1 MTKGFGL
8 QKPGLQLR
16 PAPVRRVAIAHAAKK
31 QSALGA
37 QQVLEETQES
47 SVRQATDSQEAYSHT
62 IAALDPATA
71 AAFADRRASNAEAST
86 SSAAPDVPPPPPK
99 KPGRGRPTK
108 KSLQEASEQ
117 QQLLLKQQPMETVFI
132 GEVPG
137 YGWSE
142 GFLPQFRT
150 EKRPIE
156 PLKKRRGRKKKSEIE
171 AENELLA
178 SRDDQEDVP
187 EELEIY
193 LIDLGVPKA
202 QVQELMDT
210 AVAWRVTPGG
220 RPLIDRRRQSR
231 LARNV
236 RIVAEYLE
244 VECGV
249 PDGPQGVAAVFLQVP
264 ELMLCKPTSNDRWDR
279 RAVELAAY
287 RLKQGHCNV
296 PENWEPNVELGTWV
310 KRQRVAR
317 AAGQLSEERLQIL
330 ERMGFEFGDLAQ
342 ITEEWELRFDQ
353 LIDWML
359 WHGENGQ
366 VFSWVGVD
374 WGARGGVTARELA
387 LWMALQ
393 REFKRRQ
400 LLPAEAEHRFEA
412 LHVQWEA
419 GEEEEAA
426 AVEWMGWLG
435 QLLYVVERRCLDT
448 LRPPTKLFGKRADYE
463 EGSNGDYGEDQDS
476 SSSSMNNS
484 NGNGSN
490 GASSAAAGAAAAA
503 AHVSKKAGR
512 GTPAAGRAMRA
523 RLAAT
528 MQARREALMKEPPTE
543 EPGLSFWVARQWWLW
558 RQGALPA
565 ENARM
570 LHLAGVDMDVY
581 SPIEWQSIAHT
592 AAEVIQGS
600 AITLG
605 TKQGAVVKTPPSI
618 KVAAVPHSS
627 SQNEEDDVET
637 EVETTTSQ
645 QDLEQQQQQQ
655 QHQYIRLSGS
665 PRLRV
670 RRWVQTQRAL
680 YAEGRLSPGQ
690 LRYMQ
695 FLDISWILSDEVIL
709 MKQDVWAEYLAELTR
724 EKMATDTNTP
734 TLASSSS
741 SSSSSSC
748 LPFSARLLEWLEH
761 QRGLNAIG
769 MLSPSRRKALE
780 DLQIGWQFQ
789 RPGDWAEWD
798 LRLSQ
803 LLVQSIE
810 EGNVDVS
817 PTNERF
823 TGLSEWLKM
832 QKELAAMGKMASG
845 KAAQLKALGVP
856 IVLNS

>member
-1 MTKGFGL
+1 MYL
-8 QKPGLQLR
+8 
-16 PAPVRRVAIAHAAKK
+16 
-31 QSALGA
+31 
-37 QQVLEETQES
+37 
-47 SVRQATDSQEAYSHT
+47 
-62 IAALDPATA
+62 
-71 AAFADRRASNAEAST
+71 
-86 SSAAPDVPPPPPK
+86 
-99 KPGRGRPTK
+99 
-108 KSLQEASEQ
+108 
-117 QQLLLKQQPMETVFI
+117 FI
-132 GEVPG
+132 DHFFKCLFSFFIV
-137 YGWSE
+137 
-142 GFLPQFRT
+142 Q
-150 EKRPIE
+150 
-156 PLKKRRGRKKKSEIE
+156 
-171 AENELLA
+171 
-178 SRDDQEDVP
+178 DVP

-193 LIDLGVPKA
+193 LVELGVPKA

-249 PDGPQGVAAVFLQVP
+249 SNGPQGVAAVFLQVP

-287 RLKQGHCNV
+287 RLKHGHCNV
-296 PENWEPNVELGTWV
+296 PENWEHNVELGTWV

-374 WGARGGVTARELA
+374 WGTRGGVTARELA

-412 LHVQWEA
+412 LNVQWEA

-426 AVEWMGWLG
+426 AVEWMGRLG
-435 QLLYVVERRCLDT
+435 LLLYVVEKRCLDT
-448 LRPPTKLFGKRADYE
+448 LRPPTKCFGKRADYE
-463 EGSNGDYGEDQDS
+463 ESHNGDSGEEEGS
-476 SSSSMNNS
+476 SSSSSSSSNS
-484 NGNGSN
+484 MTNGNGSSN
-490 GASSAAAGAAAAA
+490 GASSSAAAAA
-503 AHVSKKAGR
+503 AAAVAHVAKKAGR
-512 GTPAAGRAMRA
+512 GTPAAGRAMKV

-528 MQARREALMKEPPTE
+528 MHARREALMKEPPTE
-543 EPGLSFWVARQWWLW
+543 EPGLSFWVARQCWLW

-605 TKQGAVVKTPPSI
+605 TNQGAIMRTPSASSEG
-618 KVAAVPHSS
+618 AAVPHSS
-627 SQNEEDDVET
+627 SEEEEEEEEDVESESEPKPT
-637 EVETTTSQ
+637 KFQ
-645 QDLEQQQQQQ
+645 QRLEQLQQQPS
-655 QHQYIRLSGS
+655 IRLSGS
-665 PRLRV
+665 PRLRA

-680 YAEGRLSPGQ
+680 FAEGRLSPGQ

-695 FLDISWILSDEVIL
+695 FLGISWILSDEVIL
-709 MKQDVWAEYLAELTR
+709 MKQDVWAEYLAEVSR
-724 EKMATDTNTP
+724 EKMATMTS
-734 TLASSSS
+734 TLSTTSTS
-741 SSSSSSC
+741 
-748 LPFSARLLEWLEH
+748 LPCSTRLLEWLEH
-761 QRGLNAIG
+761 QRGLYALG

-810 EGNVDVS
+810 EGNVDV
-817 PTNERF
+817 TTENERF
-823 TGLSEWLKM
+823 TGLTEWLNM
-832 QKELAAMGKMASG
+832 QKEMAAMGKMGSG
-845 KAAQLKALGVP
+845 RAAQLKALGVP
-856 IVLNS
+856 ILLSS

>member
-1 MTKGFGL
+1 MLHLF
-8 QKPGLQLR
+8 
-16 PAPVRRVAIAHAAKK
+16 
-31 QSALGA
+31 
-37 QQVLEETQES
+37 
-47 SVRQATDSQEAYSHT
+47 
-62 IAALDPATA
+62 
-71 AAFADRRASNAEAST
+71 
-86 SSAAPDVPPPPPK
+86 
-99 KPGRGRPTK
+99 
-108 KSLQEASEQ
+108 LQE
-117 QQLLLKQQPMETVFI
+117 I
-132 GEVPG
+132 
-137 YGWSE
+137 
-142 GFLPQFRT
+142 
-150 EKRPIE
+150 
-156 PLKKRRGRKKKSEIE
+156 
-171 AENELLA
+171 
-178 SRDDQEDVP
+178 P

-193 LIDLGVPKA
+193 LIELGVPKA
-202 QVQELMDT
+202 EVQELMDT

-249 PDGPQGVAAVFLQVP
+249 PNGPQGVAAVFLQVP

-374 WGARGGVTARELA
+374 WGTRGGVTARELA

-419 GEEEEAA
+419 GEEEETA

-435 QLLYVVERRCLDT
+435 RLLYVVERRCLDT
-448 LRPPTKLFGKRADYE
+448 LRPPTKLFGKRADDDSDANE
-463 EGSNGDYGEDQDS
+463 EEDS
-476 SSSSMNNS
+476 SGNS
-484 NGNGSN
+484 NSTASTNNNGTS
-490 GASSAAAGAAAAA
+490 APAAAQGA
-503 AHVSKKAGR
+503 KKAGR
-512 GTPAAGRAMRA
+512 GTPAAGKAMRA

-528 MQARREALMKEPPTE
+528 MQARREALLKEPPRE

-570 LHLAGVDMDVY
+570 LHLAGVDMDAY

-592 AAEVIQGS
+592 AAEIIQGS
-600 AITLG
+600 EITLG
-605 TKQGAVVKTPPSI
+605 TREGAVAKTPSAAAEVEVA
-618 KVAAVPHSS
+618 VAAASNQHNEELETESDPTS
-627 SQNEEDDVET
+627 SQENP
-637 EVETTTSQ
+637 
-645 QDLEQQQQQQ
+645 QQQQQPI
-655 QHQYIRLSGS
+655 IRLTGS
-665 PRLRV
+665 RRLRV

-680 YAEGRLSPGQ
+680 FAEGRLSPGQ

-695 FLDISWILSDEVIL
+695 FLGITWILSDEVIL
-709 MKQDVWAEYLAELTR
+709 MKQEVWAEYLAELTK
-724 EKMATDTNTP
+724 EKMVAITTTAEAAAT
-734 TLASSSS
+734 ASTSNSTS
-741 SSSSSSC
+741 MHC
-748 LPFSARLLEWLEH
+748 SARLLEWLEH
-761 QRGLNAIG
+761 QRGLQALG

-780 DLQIGWQFQ
+780 ELHVGWQFQ
-789 RPGDWAEWD
+789 RPADAAEWD

-810 EGNVDVS
+810 EGNVDV
-817 PTNERF
+817 THQNERF
-823 TGLSEWLKM
+823 VGLSDWLKM
-832 QKELAAMGKMASG
+832 QKEMAAMGKMASG
-845 KAAQLKALGVP
+845 KAAQLKALGVL
-856 IVLNS
+856 IGH